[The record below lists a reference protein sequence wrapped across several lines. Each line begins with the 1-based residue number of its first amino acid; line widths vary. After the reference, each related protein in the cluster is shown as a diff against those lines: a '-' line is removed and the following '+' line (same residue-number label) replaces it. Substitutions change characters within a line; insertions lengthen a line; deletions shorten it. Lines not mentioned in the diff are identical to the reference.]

1 MQSAIKHIEEEDDY
15 RSREAIYFTVVAQR
29 FTAKD
34 LGTLLLRVIVFFLV
48 LVIHFVELK
57 GRVILKQN
65 FVKYLSYSYKSRICG
80 VLHISVLVNHG

>member
-34 LGTLLLRVIVFFLV
+34 LGTLLLRVIGFF
-48 LVIHFVELK
+48 FSF
-57 GRVILKQN
+57 GNSFR
-65 FVKYLSYSYKSRICG
+65 
-80 VLHISVLVNHG
+80 